1 VSALSSFSAGGL
13 LAVAIGAVL
22 GAWLRW
28 GLALWL
34 NGLERLLPWGT
45 LVANIAGGLLVGAA
59 AAWLARHPDL
69 APAWR
74 LFLVTGFLGALTTF
88 STFSI
93 ESLALIQRGAVGLAV
108 LHSGLHLFGCLAA
121 AAIAYR
127 LTSA

>member
-1 VSALSSFSAGGL
+1 VSTPVSFGLGGF

-45 LVANIAGGLLVGAA
+45 LLANLVGGLLIGGM

-74 LFLVTGFLGALTTF
+74 LFMVTGFLGALTTF
-88 STFSI
+88 SSFSL
-93 ESLALIQRGAVGLAV
+93 ESLALIQRGAFGLAV

-121 AAIAYR
+121 AAIGYR
-127 LTSA
+127 LMSA

>member
-1 VSALSSFSAGGL
+1 VSTPVSFGPGGF

-45 LVANIAGGLLVGAA
+45 LLANLVGGLLIGGM

-74 LFLVTGFLGALTTF
+74 LFMVTGFLGALTTF
-88 STFSI
+88 SSFSL
-93 ESLALIQRGAVGLAV
+93 ESLALIQRGAFGLAV

-121 AAIAYR
+121 AAIGYR
-127 LTSA
+127 LMSA